1 MGLIKINYKNTDLAF
16 IEKGKGNTLIFLHG
30 FLENATMWD
39 YYMENLS
46 SKYRVISIDLLGHGK
61 TGCIG
66 YIHSMEDMA
75 DAVYSVIS
83 HLNLKKV
90 TIIGHSM
97 GGYVALAFGELYP
110 DYVKKIIL
118 VASTTRA
125 DSPERKLNRDRA
137 IEIIKKNSDLFVKM
151 AVGNQFQADIRKTKV
166 EEIEHHLESALA
178 TPKQGIIAALE
189 GMKIRTDREV
199 LLHFAPYPIQ
209 MILGD
214 IDPVMVYEDTFT
226 QIENT
231 DSDLITLHGGHMLHI
246 EAKEELLKSIKTLL
260 K

>member
-39 YYMENLS
+39 YYMEHLS
-46 SKYRVISIDLLGHGK
+46 TKYRVVSIDLLGHGK

-90 TIIGHSM
+90 TLIGHSM

-125 DSPERKLNRDRA
+125 DSDERKHNRDRA
-137 IEIIKKNSDLFVKM
+137 IDIIKKNSDLFVKM

-178 TPKQGIIAALE
+178 TSKQGIVAALE
-189 GMKIRTDREV
+189 GMKTRTDREV

-214 IDPVMVYEDTFT
+214 IDPVMIYEETIT
-226 QIENT
+226 QIDDTANN
-231 DSDLITLHGGHMLHI
+231 LITLHGGHMLHI
-246 EAKEELLKSIKTLL
+246 EAKEELLKSIKTFL